1 MNHRQHLFATL
12 ALLVGT
18 NSMAIAATGWPS
30 SARPTLTPK
39 VTYEEFDGG
48 EIEHLVLE
56 GDGIRFKT
64 GNDVTLKLVDTDP
77 KFSILFENTRYP
89 GSQVGLALFGR
100 SEFLTAIDSSAW
112 DGYSSSLRYLYPVGL
127 EIISDLGPEE
137 TAMQYPI
144 MGTPYR
150 ELTYSYRIDE
160 ESPTIV
166 RREYFIMMEDRLL
179 VGVAESTE
187 EYFQSVARS
196 IRSLLVGMYQ
206 VK

>member
-1 MNHRQHLFATL
+1 MNHRKHLFATL
-12 ALLVGT
+12 VLLVGT
-18 NSMAIAATGWPS
+18 HSLVTAAVGWPS
-30 SARPTLTPK
+30 SARPVLTPK

-48 EIEHLVLE
+48 EIEHLTLE
-56 GDGIRFKT
+56 GDGVRFKT
-64 GNDVTLKLVDTDP
+64 GNDVNLKLINSDP
-77 KFSILFENTRYP
+77 KFSILFENSRFP
-89 GSQVGLALFGR
+89 GSQIGLALFSR

-112 DGYSSSLRYLYPVGL
+112 DGYSSSLRYLYPTGL
-127 EIISDLGPEE
+127 EILSDRGPEE
-137 TAMQYPI
+137 TAMQFPI
-144 MGTPYR
+144 MGAPYR
-150 ELTYSYRIDE
+150 ELTYSYRVDE

-187 EYFQSVARS
+187 PYFQSVAGS